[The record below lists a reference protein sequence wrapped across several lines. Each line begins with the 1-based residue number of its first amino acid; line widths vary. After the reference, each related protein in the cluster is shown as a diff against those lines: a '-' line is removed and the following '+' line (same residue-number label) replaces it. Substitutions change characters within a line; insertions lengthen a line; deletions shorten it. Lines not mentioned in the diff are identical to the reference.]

1 MKTFSTLFTSLLMS
15 AAVFAADSKHSG
27 MLTIKSTT
35 PGNIRVI
42 VDGKTFESG
51 NNTVMIGN
59 VDPGYHSI
67 SVFRMNDHNFF
78 NSFYRKFDRVYSS
91 SLSVSPATNIM
102 IAIDRFGRADISES
116 RIRGNRHRW
125 NRHAGPDVRDYDSHG
140 RDDNGRWE
148 DNGNYSGYAS
158 PMTDGEFN
166 QVMYSMEKEWFGNN
180 KMKSASYIIEGN
192 FFTTTQVKSMMSLFH
207 LENNKL
213 AIAEQAYAK
222 TLDKENYRCITDEL
236 SFNGSKEALAR
247 YIRDCEQ

>member
-1 MKTFSTLFTSLLMS
+1 MKTISTLFTSFLMS

-91 SLSVSPATNIM
+91 SLSVRKI
-102 IAIDRFGRADISES
+102 
-116 RIRGNRHRW
+116 
-125 NRHAGPDVRDYDSHG
+125 
-140 RDDNGRWE
+140 
-148 DNGNYSGYAS
+148 
-158 PMTDGEFN
+158 
-166 QVMYSMEKEWFGNN
+166 EK
-180 KMKSASYIIEGN
+180 Y
-192 FFTTTQVKSMMSLFH
+192 
-207 LENNKL
+207 
-213 AIAEQAYAK
+213 
-222 TLDKENYRCITDEL
+222 
-236 SFNGSKEALAR
+236 
-247 YIRDCEQ
+247 